1 MLRLT
6 KVKHSFGETSISYP
20 DWEVQS
26 GQHALILGN
35 SGSGKTT
42 LLHIVSGLL
51 KPSEGKVELENKV
64 ISEMS
69 PSRLDRFRGHNVGLV
84 FQKPHLIKS
93 LTVRENIQLAGQ
105 FGHTRIT
112 KKRMN
117 SVVEALGIETLV
129 DRKVFEISEG
139 QAQRVSIARA
149 VIHEPKLLAA
159 DEPTASLDDENCERV
174 ISLLES
180 QAERCNATLVIA
192 THDQRV
198 KDQFSNKLEL

>member
-6 KVKHSFGETSISYP
+6 DVKHSFGETHIKYP
-20 DWEVQS
+20 DWEVQP
-26 GQHALILGN
+26 GEHALILGN

-51 KPSEGKVELENKV
+51 TPSEGKVELENEV
-64 ISEMS
+64 LSEMA
-69 PSRLDRFRGHNVGLV
+69 PSKLDRFRGHTIGLV

-93 LTVRENIQLAGQ
+93 LTVQENIQLAGQ
-105 FGHTRIT
+105 FGQTKIT
-112 KKRMN
+112 KERLNDVM
-117 SVVEALGIETLV
+117 EALDIDALAN
-129 DRKVFEISEG
+129 RKVFEISDG

-159 DEPTASLDDENCERV
+159 DEPTASLDDDNCERV
-174 ISLLES
+174 IALLES
-180 QAERCNATLVIA
+180 QAERCKATLVIA

-198 KDQFSNKLEL
+198 KDRFSNKLEL